1 MRPASE
7 DKQAVFDGANGTVW
21 SCFRTA
27 GLSFLKLYR
36 TRFELFLLDL
46 EEEKERLERRL
57 VLSVLAG
64 VLAVM
69 GSLVATAFFVWLL
82 LPSLGIWAVALFAAL
97 YLGAAGAIY
106 GSLKQGNKRRHRTF
120 ACTLQE
126 FEKDGERFAEMFGD
140 KRRF

>member
-1 MRPASE
+1 MRLSSE
-7 DKQAVFDGANGTVW
+7 DKRTVFDGADRNAW
-21 SCFRTA
+21 SSFRT
-27 GLSFLKLYR
+27 GVLSLLKLYR

-64 VLAVM
+64 VLVVM

-82 LPSLGIWAVALFAAL
+82 LPLLGIWAVALFAVL

-106 GSLKQGNKRRHRTF
+106 ASLRKGNKGRHRTF

-126 FEKDGERFAEMFGD
+126 FEKDGERFAEIFD
-140 KRRF
+140 NNKTL